1 MSISYEKD
9 KEHTLTSDGY
19 ASLQIDFAE
28 NYSGVWQDE
37 GQSAHWCKNQVTIFT
52 AVMWSKNLQIITITR
67 KSQLPQ
73 GIKYLSIW
81 SDGPSRQFKNRYVG
95 VLLIRMAKNFMMQ
108 FRDYKI

>member
-37 GQSAHWCKNQVTIFT
+37 VQSAHWCKNQVTIFT
-52 AVMWSKNLQIITITR
+52 AVMWSKNLTQSAVVISDHNDHKKESIATR
-67 KSQLPQ
+67 H
-73 GIKYLSIW
+73 
-81 SDGPSRQFKNRYVG
+81 
-95 VLLIRMAKNFMMQ
+95 
-108 FRDYKI
+108 